1 MNLTGDR
8 LTKDGTT
15 GTQSLDRA
23 LALLRIVAGR
33 AGRGIRL
40 SEAVEQSALSKPTVH
55 RLLQALERQGFVTH
69 DAAAK
74 LYHLGPEAFVIG
86 TLANERFGIHRAALP
101 CLSRLAVASQDTCFL
116 TVRRDWHAVCLHR
129 EEGVFPIRSHVLKAG
144 DRHPLGVGAGSLAIL
159 AALPDAEAE
168 AAISEITPELER
180 NYPSFAPALVREQ
193 MQLTRQT
200 GFALNPGQLTVGSWG
215 LGVAVLNHEG
225 RCEGALSIAAIESR
239 IAAPRREQLVG
250 LLKAEAQRLSDRLER
265 PPGATGFAAL
275 ARRQAA
281 K

>member
-1 MNLTGDR
+1 MAAEGA
-8 LTKDGTT
+8 T

-40 SEAVEQSALSKPTVH
+40 SEAVEQSDLPKPTVH

-69 DAAAK
+69 EVAAK

-86 TLANERFGIHRAALP
+86 TLATERFGIHRAALP
-101 CLSRLAVASQDTCFL
+101 CLSRLAATSQDTCFL
-116 TVRRDWHAVCLHR
+116 TVRRDWHAVCVHR
-129 EEGVFPIRSHVLKAG
+129 EEGIFPIRSHVLKAG
-144 DRHPLGVGAGSLAIL
+144 DRHPLGVGAGSMAIL
-159 AALPDAEAE
+159 AALPIAEAE
-168 AAISEITPELER
+168 AALAEITPELQR
-180 NYPSFAPALVREQ
+180 NYPGFPPELVREQ
-193 MQLTRQT
+193 VALTRET
-200 GFALNPGQLTVGSWG
+200 GFALNPGQLTAGSWG

-239 IAAPRREQLVG
+239 IAPPRREQLVA
-250 LLKAEAQRLSDRLER
+250 LLKSEAQRLADRLER
-265 PPGATGFAAL
+265 PAGATGFAAS